1 MVAKLNRSKSLRRS
15 RRTIR
20 SKRAIRSRRATRS
33 KRVKRSRKVRRSR
46 NNRKSRIKRGGGNP
60 ELGHYIKLL
69 KAYINLTNN
78 FVKVY
83 GDAFKSGNKETQLVL
98 APDIYK
104 LINDK
109 SNLENLLEKL
119 NTEDGKRIVENYGKM
134 DQATFLK
141 DLGISEL
148 LIEHINDL
156 HADTD
161 LKY

>member
-1 MVAKLNRSKSLRRS
+1 MVAKLNRSRSLKRS

-20 SKRAIRSRRATRS
+20 SKRAIRS
-33 KRVKRSRKVRRSR
+33 KRVRRSRKVRRSR

-83 GDAFKSGNKETQLVL
+83 GDAFKSGSKETQSLL

-109 SNLENLLEKL
+109 SKLESQLEKL
-119 NTEDGKRIVENYGKM
+119 NTENGKVIVENYGKM

>member
-1 MVAKLNRSKSLRRS
+1 MVSKLNRSRSLRRS
-15 RRTIR
+15 RRTT
-20 SKRAIRSRRATRS
+20 RSRRATRS
-33 KRVKRSRKVRRSR
+33 KRVRRSRKVRRSR

-83 GDAFKSGNKETQLVL
+83 GDAFQSGNKETQLVL

-109 SNLENLLEKL
+109 SNLESQLEKL
-119 NTEDGKRIVENYGKM
+119 NTKDGKVIVENYGKM

-141 DLGISEL
+141 ALVIPKELIQYINKMHENKFCRPCESE
-148 LIEHINDL
+148 
-156 HADTD
+156 A
-161 LKY
+161 

>member
-1 MVAKLNRSKSLRRS
+1 
-15 RRTIR
+15 
-20 SKRAIRSRRATRS
+20 
-33 KRVKRSRKVRRSR
+33 
-46 NNRKSRIKRGGGNP
+46 
-60 ELGHYIKLL
+60 
-69 KAYINLTNN
+69 
-78 FVKVY
+78 VKVY
-83 GDAFKSGNKETQLVL
+83 GDAFKSGSKETQSLL

-109 SNLENLLEKL
+109 SKLENQLEKL
-119 NTEDGKRIVENYGKM
+119 NTENGKRIVENYGKM

>member
-1 MVAKLNRSKSLRRS
+1 MVSKLNLSRSLRRS

-33 KRVKRSRKVRRSR
+33 KRVRRTRKVRRS
-46 NNRKSRIKRGGGNP
+46 RKSRIKRGGGNP

-83 GDAFKSGNKETQLVL
+83 GDAFKSGSKETQSLL

-109 SNLENLLEKL
+109 SKLENQLEKL
-119 NTEDGKRIVENYGKM
+119 NTEDGKVIVENYGKM
-134 DQATFLK
+134 DQAT
-141 DLGISEL
+141 
-148 LIEHINDL
+148 
-156 HADTD
+156 
-161 LKY
+161 